1 MEEAHRRIQN
11 AIATG
16 ATTLNLSHLRLT
28 SLPENIFVH
37 LTSLQELYIIGN
49 QLTSLPEDIFAPL
62 TNLQSLS
69 ISGNNLNSLPEN
81 IFAPLTNLQLLNISY
96 NQLSSLPEDIFAH
109 LINLQ
114 SLTISGNKL
123 VSLPGKI
130 FAPLIGLQSLYI
142 LDNKLISLPEN
153 IFTPLTKLQLLNIL
167 QNKLIS
173 LPENIFTPLT
183 NLQLLNISYNKLTN
197 LPENIFTPLSGLQK
211 LYMSYNQLTNLPEN
225 IFTPLSGLQKLFINN
240 NKLTNLPE
248 NIFTSLYGLQELCLH
263 DNQLTSLPLSIL
275 GCRRLTYF
283 RHFGMGMELTLD
295 IRIQRFIDRMQNY
308 NNHGIFKDGQNIH
321 ASSIQTSTKL
331 SIDALFK
338 DPFDC
343 SKDDIVKEC
352 ITWSISCLPDLLTY
366 LDDTD
371 VHSTL
376 FVSFYDVFV
385 KVFGR
390 IMSHPNKTDIIHRLN
405 EELQESE
412 CKCFTGRLTRLVNC
426 LVGFYDDI
434 AISISDSE
442 RISAIILST
451 LDGREMTEELK
462 KICVDKLKAI
472 DIADDE
478 IEKWL
483 S

>member
-1 MEEAHRRIQN
+1 LGCI
-11 AIATG
+11 
-16 ATTLNLSHLRLT
+16 RLT
-28 SLPENIFVH
+28 TF
-37 LTSLQELYIIGN
+37 
-49 QLTSLPEDIFAPL
+49 
-62 TNLQSLS
+62 
-69 ISGNNLNSLPEN
+69 
-81 IFAPLTNLQLLNISY
+81 Y
-96 NQLSSLPEDIFAH
+96 N
-109 LINLQ
+109 
-114 SLTISGNKL
+114 
-123 VSLPGKI
+123 
-130 FAPLIGLQSLYI
+130 Y
-142 LDNKLISLPEN
+142 
-153 IFTPLTKLQLLNIL
+153 
-167 QNKLIS
+167 
-173 LPENIFTPLT
+173 
-183 NLQLLNISYNKLTN
+183 
-197 LPENIFTPLSGLQK
+197 
-211 LYMSYNQLTNLPEN
+211 
-225 IFTPLSGLQKLFINN
+225 
-240 NKLTNLPE
+240 
-248 NIFTSLYGLQELCLH
+248 
-263 DNQLTSLPLSIL
+263 
-275 GCRRLTYF
+275 
-283 RHFGMGMELTLD
+283 GMELTLD
-295 IRIQRFIDRMQNY
+295 IRFQRFIDRIRNY
-308 NNHGIFKDGQNIH
+308 KNHGIFKDGQNIH

-352 ITWSISCLPDLLTY
+352 ISWSISCLPDLLTY

-390 IMSHPNKTDIIHRLN
+390 IISHPNKTDIIHRLN
-405 EELQESE
+405 DELKESE

-434 AISISDSE
+434 VIGISNSE

-451 LDGREMTEELK
+451 LDGREMTDELK